1 MTKEM
6 TNSGLSP
13 LQCQQLWRLLLNM
26 FSGLLLPL
34 FNSLS
39 SYLILH
45 TGNSKAAE
53 AAGSAY
59 YNPSNPHNVYM
70 PMVSLLVVLVLGYM
84 FLNFTCSLNFKPSS
98 SLCLGY
104 IIKYTL
110 PVTNDAAS
118 STKCHHPVYSRSNW
132 DIYFWWF
139 SVWYCVN
146 RSSVFNV
153 RAGAAPTIRTSSRL
167 WQEKQLR
174 LSQRHSFHFLSIL
187 NLFKTD

>member
-1 MTKEM
+1 
-6 TNSGLSP
+6 
-13 LQCQQLWRLLLNM
+13 M
-26 FSGLLLPL
+26 FSGSLLPL

-39 SYLILH
+39 LSHLILR

-70 PMVSLLVVLVLGYM
+70 PMVNLPVVMYCFGFNVL
-84 FLNFTCSLNFKPSS
+84 FLNFKPSS
-98 SLCLGY
+98 SLFLGY
-104 IIKYTL
+104 IIKYPL
-110 PVTNDAAS
+110 PVTNDAAC
-118 STKCHHPVYSRSNW
+118 STKFHHPVCSRSNC

-139 SVWYCVN
+139 SLWYCVN
-146 RSSVFNV
+146 QCSVFNV

>member
-1 MTKEM
+1 MHPRVLRAIGWIIFVENSGSCQVVLEM

-13 LQCQQLWRLLLNM
+13 LKCQQLQRLLLNM

-39 SYLILH
+39 LSHLIFR

-59 YNPSNPHNVYM
+59 YNPNNPHNVYM
-70 PMVSLLVVLVLGYM
+70 PMVSLPVVM
-84 FLNFTCSLNFKPSS
+84 FWFCFLNFKPSS
-98 SLCLGY
+98 SLFLRY

-118 STKCHHPVYSRSNW
+118 STKCHPPECSRSNC

-139 SVWYCVN
+139 SV
-146 RSSVFNV
+146 
-153 RAGAAPTIRTSSRL
+153 
-167 WQEKQLR
+167 
-174 LSQRHSFHFLSIL
+174 
-187 NLFKTD
+187 